1 MIVATFKSK
10 NRITKE
16 VSNARCPRKF
26 LDIGYIL
33 NIAIE
38 MILMN
43 QFEYDEIGD
52 DDDGLREL

>member
-10 NRITKE
+10 NRNPEE
-16 VSNARCPRKF
+16 VSMNVRSPRKF
-26 LDIGYIL
+26 LEIGYIL
-33 NIAIE
+33 NLAIE

-43 QFEYDEIGD
+43 QFEYGEIG

>member
-1 MIVATFKSK
+1 MIVATFQSK
-10 NRITKE
+10 NRITEE
-16 VSNARCPRKF
+16 VSNARSPRKF

-33 NIAIE
+33 NLAIE

-43 QFEYDEIGD
+43 QFEYGENG

>member
-10 NRITKE
+10 NRITEE
-16 VSNARCPRKF
+16 VSTNARSPRKF
-26 LDIGYIL
+26 LDIGHIL
-33 NIAIE
+33 NLAIE

-52 DDDGLREL
+52 DDGLREL